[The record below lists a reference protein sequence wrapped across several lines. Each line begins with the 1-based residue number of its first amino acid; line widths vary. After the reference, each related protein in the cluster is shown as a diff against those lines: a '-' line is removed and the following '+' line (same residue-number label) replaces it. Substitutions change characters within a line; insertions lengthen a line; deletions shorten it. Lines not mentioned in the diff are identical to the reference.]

1 MRKVSIGKQDY
12 ESLIKSGCFYVD
24 KTYFIKEWWE
34 SQDDVTLITRPRRF
48 GKTLNMSMLECFF
61 SNKYAGRSDLFEGL
75 SIWDDEKYRQLQGT
89 YPVIFISFAEIKAN
103 NFKDTKNDMVSVIND
118 IYKQHSYLLEDDML
132 TDAERN
138 LFRQLDNYSNNTNV
152 NKDISNETIYR
163 AVKNLAAILYRK
175 FEKKVIILLD
185 EYDTPMQEAY
195 VNGYW
200 NELVSFTRS
209 FFNATFKS
217 NPYMECAVM
226 TGITRV
232 SKESVFSDLNNL
244 KVITV
249 ESDEYSGVFG
259 FSEEEVFLALDNFNL
274 SDKKQIV
281 KEWYDGFTFG
291 KQKDIY
297 NPWSIIN
304 FLENKKIDTYW
315 ADTSSN
321 SLIDHL
327 MKKSVPEI
335 KELMELLLK
344 RESIEV
350 TFDDQIV
357 FNQLDKNKNAIW
369 SLLVASGYLKIDYV
383 EYKGLLLKPWY
394 HISITNLETI
404 SMFANMFAGWFEN
417 PDARYSDFVKALLN
431 GNIKEMNYYMNK
443 VALATFSYFDTGKNP
458 SGTSEPEN
466 LASCYDCKGVANGS
480 SLNDSSNLYA
490 MTRQSSRFYHGFVLG
505 LIVELSDS
513 YEVKSNR
520 ESGFGRY
527 DVMIV
532 PQDKSSVA
540 MVLEFKV
547 HEPDEEKTLEETVAS
562 SLAQIEEKKY
572 DAELIN
578 AGVKKENI
586 RHYGFAFEGKK
597 VLIGTDEQR

>member
-61 SNKYAGRSDLFEGL
+61 SNKYAGRGDLFEGL
-75 SIWDDEKYRQLQGT
+75 SIWNDEKYRQLQGT

-232 SKESVFSDLNNL
+232 SKESIFSDLNNL
-244 KVITV
+244 NVITTTN
-249 ESDEYSGVFG
+249 DEYNTSFG
-259 FSEEEVFLALDNFNL
+259 FTENEVFAALDEAGL
-274 SDKKQIV
+274 SEKKNDV
-281 KEWYDGFTFG
+281 KLWYDGFTFG
-291 KQKDIY
+291 KHKDIY
-297 NPWSIIN
+297 NPWSITN
-304 FLENKKIDTYW
+304 YLDKKEFKTYW

-321 SLIDHL
+321 SLVGKLIQRGSPKIKKAMEKLLNGEYITVGID
-327 MKKSVPEI
+327 E
-335 KELMELLLK
+335 
-344 RESIEV
+344 
-350 TFDDQIV
+350 QIV
-357 FNQLDKNKNAIW
+357 FDQLDNDEDAIW
-369 SLLVASGYLKIDYV
+369 SLLLASGYLKVDSMDICVSTGEQKY
-383 EYKGLLLKPWY
+383 ELSL
-394 HISITNLETI
+394 TNLEVRV
-404 SMFANMFAGWFEN
+404 MFQKLIKGWFGRTN
-417 PDARYSDFVKALLN
+417 GASDEFVDALLN
-431 GNIKEMNYYMNK
+431 GDIKAMNYYMNK
-443 VALATFSYFDTGKNP
+443 IALATFSYFDVGNKP
-458 SGTSEPEN
+458 SEYIEPEN

-505 LIVELSDS
+505 LMVGQREDYAI
-513 YEVKSNR
+513 KSNR

-527 DVMIV
+527 DIIMLPCNIENKRLPAIV
-532 PQDKSSVA
+532 I
-540 MVLEFKV
+540 EFKV
-547 HEPDEEKTLEETVAS
+547 HDSDEEKSLADTVAV
-562 SLAQIEEKKY
+562 AHKQIEEKRY
-572 DAELIN
+572 DEEILALGIE
-578 AGVKKENI
+578 KERI

-597 VLIGTDEQR
+597 VLIG